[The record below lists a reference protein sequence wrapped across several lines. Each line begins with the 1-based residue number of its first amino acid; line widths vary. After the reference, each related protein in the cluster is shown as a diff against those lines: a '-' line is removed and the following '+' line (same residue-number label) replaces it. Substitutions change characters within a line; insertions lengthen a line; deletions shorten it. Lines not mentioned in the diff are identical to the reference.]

1 MDSDEEALLLLL
13 LLKRRRRRRRQ
24 KRKFW
29 VHQIL
34 ELENNMDN
42 SIILFMELRSDEEK
56 FFNYFRMSVSSFDEM
71 NNILRSKIKREDTI
85 TRRSIQ
91 AKERL
96 AVTLRFE
103 K

>member
-1 MDSDEEALLLLL
+1 M
-13 LLKRRRRRRRQ
+13 
-24 KRKFW
+24 
-29 VHQIL
+29 
-34 ELENNMDN
+34 ELREQHGQFHH
-42 SIILFMELRSDEEK
+42 LFMELRSDEEK

-85 TRRSIQ
+85 MRRSIQ
-91 AKERL
+91 AEERL